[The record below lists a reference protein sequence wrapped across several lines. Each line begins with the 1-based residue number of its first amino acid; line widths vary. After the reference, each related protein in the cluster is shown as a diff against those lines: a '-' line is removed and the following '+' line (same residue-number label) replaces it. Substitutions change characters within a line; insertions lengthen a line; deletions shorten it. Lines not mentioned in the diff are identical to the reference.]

1 MDRHLLAVDGL
12 VAGYTG
18 PVVGPVS
25 FQILAGEIVGLNG
38 PNGVG
43 KSTVLAGITGTA
55 RRFAGEVRCKPGLR
69 VAHHRQRPERPREI
83 PLRGTELASLAGA
96 DAGAAPALLV
106 AQLARPVDELS
117 GGQYQFLQ
125 TWLCMA
131 GPADLVLLDE
141 PTNNLDGTGIELL
154 TQMLADFAPHRGV
167 LLVSHETEF
176 LRRTCT
182 RLLDIGQ

>member
-1 MDRHLLAVDGL
+1 MERCLLEVDGL
-12 VAGYTG
+12 VAGYAG

-25 FQILAGEIVGLNG
+25 FQIHAGEVVGLNG
-38 PNGVG
+38 PNGAG

-55 RRFAGEVRCKPGLR
+55 RCFAGDIRRLPGLR
-69 VAHHRQRPERPREI
+69 VAHHWQRPERPHEI
-83 PLRGTELASLAGA
+83 PLRGTELAALADT
-96 DAGAAPALLV
+96 DASIAPEFLAP
-106 AQLARPVDELS
+106 QLSRPIDELS

-141 PTNNLDGTGIELL
+141 PTNNLDGTGMELL
-154 TQMLADFAPHRGV
+154 VQMLADLAPDRGV

-182 RLLDIGQ
+182 RLLDIGR

>member
-1 MDRHLLAVDGL
+1 MDRRLLEVDGL
-12 VAGYTG
+12 VAGYAG

-25 FQILAGEIVGLNG
+25 FQIHAGEVVGLNG

-55 RRFAGEVRCKPGLR
+55 KRFAGDVRPAPGLR
-69 VAHHRQRPERPREI
+69 VAHHWQRPERPREI
-83 PLRGTELASLAGA
+83 PLRGTELAALAGA
-96 DAGAAPALLV
+96 DVSTAPASL
-106 AQLARPVDELS
+106 ASQLARPVDELS

-141 PTNNLDGTGIELL
+141 PTNNLDDTGIELL
-154 TQMLADFAPHRGV
+154 VEMLTALAPHRGV

-176 LRRTCT
+176 LRSACT
-182 RLLDIGQ
+182 RLLDIGR